1 VNTKFYG
8 KHITTKNS
16 LVESNDA
23 YSTLDFSSAD
33 EGMETRPESEAKP
46 DPNLTKVNTKSL
58 GTGIKHVIVPGAVDI
73 AHRKTHKEIVVAKVI
88 PAKSCMKENL
98 SGSAVSL
105 DEYQIKGLKTIISKA
120 KLPGEDLPL
129 VTKQIRCNSKNQDNE
144 LDIPSSSQH
153 SLTEEE
159 SVSNI
164 VPNSIKPTSSDQGK
178 ENLES
183 VPKQSKN
190 VTSCNHVTEKVS
202 FSSQNT
208 SEHFS
213 LDSQYGSTKVTETC
227 LKGSGN
233 PLLTSGHIPE
243 KVLVTAQHLLD
254 TAYIA
259 SQHVKEIP
267 KPKRPYHAT
276 RRKRSQHLGMDN
288 LKLIYTGT
296 IVKPDNAD
304 KDDIDKT
311 RQDRFKAHKYVD
323 IAVKTC
329 DKKAGLIIVN
339 HGKEGH
345 RAGVEA
351 EKAAKYA
358 EKGKN
363 ETENFI
369 DDKNA
374 RIGNIENAS
383 EKAELKVEKI
393 THEGNLSSNHLKP
406 MKTSTSPSVPES
418 IVSKGKTIEKASNEQ
433 TARLESQK
441 EDSVDTVLEKDTT
454 ENSKELNFE
463 SKSDKTKTLKII
475 TNGKEKDI
483 DYEEMCINAV
493 KQLAVSTG
501 ASVKDVHQLLTKSGI
516 RLQKPIV
523 SLCLSSAAVSG
534 KLEQVEAGGSSYYKV
549 GSDTGQPSVSLGESG
564 SGAGRRNK
572 SPRRSE
578 PQTSASNSKL
588 NPESRKSSSSFSS
601 LLPAPQSDY
610 SSIKETSLVK
620 GNKLN
625 VRTYEP
631 ITSPSDEET
640 ASNKKDEKKN
650 DKVEIHKHDSISD
663 DISSNDGRDSND
675 ALDEEEEDP
684 NVHAHLLKKAEKRNK
699 KENQLEIKERA
710 ETKDTSEAFPT
721 NPTCPVCFR
730 LVLEILV
737 FY

>member
-1 VNTKFYG
+1 M
-8 KHITTKNS
+8 
-16 LVESNDA
+16 ESNDA

-33 EGMETRPESEAKP
+33 EGLETRPESEAKP
-46 DPNLTKVNTKSL
+46 DPNLTKINTKSL

-73 AHRKTHKEIVVAKVI
+73 AHRKTHKEIVVAKII
-88 PAKSCMKENL
+88 PAKSYMKENS
-98 SGSAVSL
+98 SGSVLSL
-105 DEYQIKGLKTIISKA
+105 DEDQIKGLKTIISKA

-129 VTKQIRCNSKNQDNE
+129 VTKQIRCNSENQNNE

-190 VTSCNHVTEKVS
+190 VISCNHVTERVS
-202 FSSQNT
+202 LSSQNT

-213 LDSQYGSTKVTETC
+213 LGSQYGSTKVTETC

-276 RRKRSQHLGMDN
+276 RRKRSQHLGIDN
-288 LKLIYTGT
+288 IKPIYTGT
-296 IVKPDNAD
+296 IVKPNNAD

-311 RQDRFKAHKYVD
+311 RQDSFKAHNYVN

-329 DKKAGLIIVN
+329 DKAGLDIVN

-345 RAGVEA
+345 RAGVKS
-351 EKAAKYA
+351 EKASKYA

-369 DDKNA
+369 DHKNT
-374 RIGNIENAS
+374 RMGNIENAS
-383 EKAELKVEKI
+383 ERAELKVEKI
-393 THEGNLSSNHLKP
+393 THEGKLSSNILKP
-406 MKTSTSPSVPES
+406 MKTSTPLSVPES
-418 IVSKGKTIEKASNEQ
+418 IVSKEKTIEKTSNEQ

-441 EDSVDTVLEKDTT
+441 EDSVDIVLEKDTADI
-454 ENSKELNFE
+454 SKELDSG
-463 SKSDKTKTLKII
+463 SKSDNTTTLKII
-475 TNGKEKDI
+475 TNGKEKEI

-534 KLEQVEAGGSSYYKV
+534 KLEQVEAGGSSYYKL
-549 GSDTGQPSVSLGESG
+549 GPDTSHPSVSLAESG

-578 PQTSASNSKL
+578 PQTSASNSRL
-588 NPESRKSSSSFSS
+588 NPESRKSSSSISS
-601 LLPAPQSDY
+601 LLLPQSDS

-631 ITSPSDEET
+631 ITSQSDEET

-650 DKVEIHKHDSISD
+650 DKVEIHKHHSISD
-663 DISSNDGRDSND
+663 DISSNDGSDSND
-675 ALDEEEEDP
+675 ALEEEEEEEEEKEEEDL
-684 NVHAHLLKKAEKRNK
+684 NAHGHLLKKAEKRSK
-699 KENQLEIKERA
+699 KENQLEIKGRA
-710 ETKDTSEAFPT
+710 ETNDTSEALPT

-730 LVLEILV
+730 LVFILV

>member
-1 VNTKFYG
+1 M
-8 KHITTKNS
+8 
-16 LVESNDA
+16 ESNDA

-33 EGMETRPESEAKP
+33 EGMETRPESKAKP
-46 DPNLTKVNTKSL
+46 DPNLTKINTKSL
-58 GTGIKHVIVPGAVDI
+58 GTGNKHVIVPGAVDI
-73 AHRKTHKEIVVAKVI
+73 APRKTHKKIVLAKI
-88 PAKSCMKENL
+88 ISSKSCTKEN
-98 SGSAVSL
+98 SSVSAVSL
-105 DEYQIKGLKTIISKA
+105 DEDQSKGLKTIISKA

-129 VTKQIRCNSKNQDNE
+129 VTKQIKCNSKNKDNE
-144 LDIPSSSQH
+144 LDTPSSSQH

-159 SVSNI
+159 PVSNI

-183 VPKQSKN
+183 IPKQSKN
-190 VTSCNHVTEKVS
+190 VISCNHVTEKIS
-202 FSSQNT
+202 FSRQST

-213 LDSQYGSTKVTETC
+213 LDSQYGSKKVTETC

-233 PLLTSGHIPE
+233 PLLTSGHTPE
-243 KVLVTAQHLLD
+243 KILVTAQHLLD

-276 RRKRSQHLGMDN
+276 RRNRSQHLEMVSFKPN
-288 LKLIYTGT
+288 YTTGT
-296 IVKPDNAD
+296 IVKPDNAF

-311 RQDRFKAHKYVD
+311 RQDSLKALKNVD

-329 DKKAGLIIVN
+329 DKAGLDFEKTENCIVD
-339 HGKEGH
+339 HGKGSH
-345 RAGVEA
+345 RTGMEA

-358 EKGKN
+358 EKGTN

-369 DDKNA
+369 DYKNT
-374 RIGNIENAS
+374 RMGNIENSS
-383 EKAELKVEKI
+383 EKALLKVEKI
-393 THEGNLSSNHLKP
+393 THEGKLSSNT
-406 MKTSTSPSVPES
+406 TSTSHSVSES
-418 IVSKGKTIEKASNEQ
+418 IMSKGKTIDKASKEQ

-441 EDSVDTVLEKDTT
+441 EDSVDTVLEKDTA
-454 ENSKELNFE
+454 ENSKELDSE
-463 SKSDKTKTLKII
+463 SKSDNITTLKII
-475 TNGKEKDI
+475 TNGKAKEI

-549 GSDTGQPSVSLGESG
+549 GPDTSQPTVSLAESG

-578 PQTSASNSKL
+578 PQTSASSSRL
-588 NPESRKSSSSFSS
+588 NPENRKSSSSISS
-601 LLPAPQSDY
+601 LLLAQSDY

-620 GNKLN
+620 ENKLN

-640 ASNKKDEKKN
+640 ASNKKESKKN
-650 DKVEIHKHDSISD
+650 HKVEIHKHHSISE
-663 DISSNDGRDSND
+663 DIISNDGSDPND
-675 ALDEEEEDP
+675 ALEGEEEEETNAQDY
-684 NVHAHLLKKAEKRNK
+684 LLKKAEKRIK
-699 KENQLEIKERA
+699 KENQYERKERA
-710 ETKDTSEAFPT
+710 EIQDSSEAIPT

-730 LVLEILV
+730 LVFGILV